1 MSEENLA
8 ASRRLAD
15 AFNASD
21 VETQLVSLLAPDYH
35 IDNIV
40 TAVTDKTYY
49 GVPGCLEWLRD
60 LSDAFAPGAH
70 FELESVIADTDDL
83 VVGRMAFVGLG
94 ARSGAPL
101 QLRWIGVTWF
111 DGGKATRSAGY
122 ATRHEALKAVGL
134 EE

>member
-1 MSEENLA
+1 VSEENLS

-49 GVPGCLEWLRD
+49 GVPGCLQWLRD
-60 LSDAFAPGAH
+60 FRRLCS
-70 FELESVIADTDDL
+70 
-83 VVGRMAFVGLG
+83 
-94 ARSGAPL
+94 
-101 QLRWIGVTWF
+101 
-111 DGGKATRSAGY
+111 RSALRAGVGHC
-122 ATRHEALKAVGL
+122 RHR
-134 EE
+134 